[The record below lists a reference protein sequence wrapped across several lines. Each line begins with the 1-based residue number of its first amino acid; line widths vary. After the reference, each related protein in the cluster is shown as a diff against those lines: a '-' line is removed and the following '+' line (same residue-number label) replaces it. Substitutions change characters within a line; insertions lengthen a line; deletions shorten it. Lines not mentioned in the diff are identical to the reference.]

1 MKENKFEYTYRA
13 LDENQRR
20 TVSSIKS
27 QYDVKAETPAG
38 AYEEIVRLDKRVKN
52 AAMALSIS
60 IGIIGLL
67 IFGLG
72 FAMVLEWELYL
83 WGVVVSLLGAIPCAL
98 AMPVYRLLIKRGK
111 RKYGKRILELS
122 EKLLSEENE

>member
-27 QYDVKAETPAG
+27 QYDVKSETPAG

-60 IGIIGLL
+60 IGVIGLL

-72 FAMVLEWELYL
+72 LAMVLEWELYL
-83 WGVVVSLLGAIPCAL
+83 WGIVVSLLGTIPCAL

-122 EKLLSEENE
+122 NELLETDK

>member
-20 TVSSIKS
+20 IVSSIKS
-27 QYDVKAETPAG
+27 QYDVKSETPAG

-52 AAMALSIS
+52 TAMALSIS
-60 IGIIGLL
+60 IGVIGIL

-72 FAMVLEWELYL
+72 LAMVLEWELYL
-83 WGVVVSLLGAIPCAL
+83 WGVVVSLLGTIPCAL

-122 EKLLSEENE
+122 KKLLSEENE

>member
-20 TVSSIKS
+20 IVSSIKS
-27 QYDVKAETPAG
+27 QYDVKSETPAG

-52 AAMALSIS
+52 TAMALSIS
-60 IGIIGLL
+60 IGVIGIL

-72 FAMVLEWELYL
+72 LAMVLEWELYL
-83 WGVVVSLLGAIPCAL
+83 WGVVVSLLGTIPCAL

-111 RKYGKRILELS
+111 RKHGKRILELS